1 MLKTYKVIN
10 KNEKLNVNEFFRS
23 IVEPIGH
30 LNLGCEASLNEII
43 ASYVK
48 ESTLYKMDETTE
60 NLGNAFLSVAILLAF
75 IERISS
81 PVRKPSSVEQI
92 VNSEKYTIE
101 DMIAECTGIVAQS
114 TFEGRED
121 RADEYLLYM
130 AVLTKM
136 LLEEEGFD
144 FSDDDPSSDD
154 DIEDTQSE
162 TEEEPVPEEIAV
174 PV

>member
-1 MLKTYKVIN
+1 MSKIFKII
-10 KNEKLNVNEFFRS
+10 KRNEKQNVNNFFRS
-23 IVEPIGH
+23 VIETIGY
-30 LNLGCEASLNEII
+30 LNLGREASLNEMI

-48 ESTLYKMDETTE
+48 ESTLCKLDSETDDI
-60 NLGNAFLSVAILLAF
+60 GNAYLSVAILLAF

-136 LLEEEGFD
+136 LLEEEGID

>member
-1 MLKTYKVIN
+1 MSNIYKVI
-10 KNEKLNVNEFFRS
+10 KRNEKSNINNFFHG
-23 IVEPIGH
+23 IVGTIGY
-30 LNLGCEASLNEII
+30 LNLGREASVNEII
-43 ASYVK
+43 TSYVK
-48 ESTLYKMDETTE
+48 ESTLYKMDETTDD
-60 NLGNAFLSVAILLAF
+60 LGNAFLSFAILLAF

-81 PVRKPSSVEQI
+81 PMRKPSSVEQI

-130 AVLTKM
+130 AVLTKR